1 MAQKIFDAD
10 ADAASSQYALGRIHS
25 IESMGTVDGPGIRFV
40 VFTQGCPMRCA
51 YCHNPDT
58 WAVNAGSMVSVEKL
72 VQEFESNRQFYKSGG
87 ITVTGGEPLLQ
98 PDFLAD
104 LFRTMHENPRGRV
117 HTCLDSCGY
126 AGGEPLLQP
135 DFLADL
141 FRTMHENP
149 RGRVHT
155 CLDSCGYA
163 YSPEHPE
170 RFDAVLRE
178 TDMVLLDIKHAD
190 PEGHRELTGC
200 HTCLDSCG
208 YAYSPE
214 HPERFDAVL
223 RETDMVLLDIKHADP
238 EGHRELTG
246 CDPARIIAFGDEI
259 ARRGIK
265 TVIRHVIVPGITDTV
280 EECEALG
287 RLIAP
292 WRNVVGL
299 ELLPYHI
306 ARRGIKT
313 VIRHVI
319 VPGITDTVE
328 ECEALGRL
336 IAPWR
341 NVVGLELLPYHTMG
355 IVKYEKLGIP
365 YKLEGVPQ
373 MDKARIPELRAAV
386 LHGMRAGRAAEKN
399 AYGA

>member
-1 MAQKIFDAD
+1 MAQKIFEAD
-10 ADAASSQYALGRIHS
+10 AEAASSRYELGRIHS

-72 VQEFESNRQFYKSGG
+72 LEEFESNRQFYKSGG

-98 PDFLAD
+98 PKFLAD
-104 LFRTMHENPRGRV
+104 LFRAAHEAPRGRI
-117 HTCLDSCGY
+117 
-126 AGGEPLLQP
+126 
-135 DFLADL
+135 
-141 FRTMHENP
+141 
-149 RGRVHT
+149 HT

-163 YSPEHPE
+163 YDERHPE
-170 RFDAVLRE
+170 RFDAALSE
-178 TDMVLLDIKHAD
+178 TDMVLLDIKHSGPA
-190 PEGHRELTGC
+190 
-200 HTCLDSCG
+200 
-208 YAYSPE
+208 
-214 HPERFDAVL
+214 
-223 RETDMVLLDIKHADP
+223 
-238 EGHRELTG
+238 GHRELTG
-246 CDPARIIAFGDEI
+246 CDSQRIIAFGDEL

-265 TVIRHVIVPGITDTV
+265 TVIRHVIVPGITDT
-280 EECEALG
+280 E
-287 RLIAP
+287 
-292 WRNVVGL
+292 
-299 ELLPYHI
+299 
-306 ARRGIKT
+306 
-313 VIRHVI
+313 
-319 VPGITDTVE
+319 E

-373 MDKARIPELRAAV
+373 MDKARIPALREAV
-386 LHGMRAGRAAEKN
+386 LRGIRAGRTAEKR

>member
-10 ADAASSQYALGRIHS
+10 ADAASSQYARGRIHS

-104 LFRTMHENPRGRV
+104 LFRAMHENPRGRV
-117 HTCLDSCGY
+117 
-126 AGGEPLLQP
+126 
-135 DFLADL
+135 
-141 FRTMHENP
+141 
-149 RGRVHT
+149 
-155 CLDSCGYA
+155 
-163 YSPEHPE
+163 
-170 RFDAVLRE
+170 
-178 TDMVLLDIKHAD
+178 
-190 PEGHRELTGC
+190 

-299 ELLPYHI
+299 ELLPYH
-306 ARRGIKT
+306 
-313 VIRHVI
+313 
-319 VPGITDTVE
+319 
-328 ECEALGRL
+328 
-336 IAPWR
+336 
-341 NVVGLELLPYHTMG
+341 TMG